1 MLLAKCT
8 FLRRFLYPGAV
19 LLQLGGGGGF
29 SFFLESSNPVTCTG
43 AVSSLPVK
51 VLTPNHWDEGWLLH
65 TSYILLLMLR
75 SKQLLHF
82 VSTLKY
88 YR

>member
-19 LLQLGGGGGF
+19 LLQLGGKV
-29 SFFLESSNPVTCTG
+29 FLSSWQAAPQVTCTG
-43 AVSSLPVK
+43 AVPSLPVN
-51 VLTPNHWDEGWLLH
+51 VLTPNHWDEGCLLH
-65 TSYILLLMLR
+65 TSYILLLMPC

-88 YR
+88 DR